1 MKIVINSHANS
12 NIALQHL
19 LEGSKKLISYVYCNI

>member
-1 MKIVINSHANS
+1 MKIVINSHSKS

-19 LEGSKKLISYVYCNI
+19 LESLREMILIIVR